1 MNWFFLPITGSTW
14 MKDNHISFCFISK
27 LLCWNIP
34 LRSFDTWLN
43 GIVWNIMKV
52 HRWWNS
58 FLTCQYPNVKFAK
71 CVSRI
76 NGQRAKLFSDNT
88 HLANTV
94 VYAFTVW
101 IVAIL
106 RKLFFLND
114 HTFEL
119 TENLC
124 KNKKSF
130 LMSTSSFSPKGSAIF
145 YILFFHHK
153 IRLEMVL
160 PEILDQIIP

>member
-1 MNWFFLPITGSTW
+1 
-14 MKDNHISFCFISK
+14 MKDNLISFCFISK

-34 LRSFDTWLN
+34 HGSFDT
-43 GIVWNIMKV
+43 IMK
-52 HRWWNS
+52 S
-58 FLTCQYPNVKFAK
+58 FFTCQYPNPNVKFAK

-76 NGQRAKLFSDNT
+76 NRQRAKLFSDNK